1 MNGLEPAS
9 EERSGVDKDEDE
21 KRWDLRLYVAGNSP
35 RSRTALENLK
45 RLCEAHLRGRYTIE
59 VVDLREKPELAKID
73 QILAVPTLIRKVP
86 EPMKRVIG
94 DLSDADRA
102 MVALDMVSRRP

>member
-1 MNGLEPAS
+1 MSEPGS
-9 EERSGVDKDEDE
+9 IERSRINDAPEEHV
-21 KRWDLRLYVAGNSP
+21 WNLRLYVAGNSP

-45 RLCEAHLRGRYTIE
+45 RLCESHLGQRYTIE
-59 VVDLREKPELAKID
+59 VVDLREKPELAKVD

-94 DLSDADRA
+94 DLSDSDRA
-102 MVALDMVSRRP
+102 MIALDLVERRP